1 MRAYFCTR
9 FNVIDF
15 EADLDVIPRVGEFV
29 GHYAHGAAPDKPPTT
44 YKVTAIVHAYDQRD
58 LGPGFDPAIPHV
70 YVRIR
75 KTGNHPFRRR
85 GGRGPKKGETAWA
98 RILRD

>member
-9 FNVIDF
+9 FNAIDF

-29 GHYAHGAAPDKPPTT
+29 GHYAKGAPPSREPDT
-44 YKVTAIVHAYDQRD
+44 YRVTAIVHAYDQR
-58 LGPGFDPAIPHV
+58 GPGFDPGAV